1 MEESLYDEAIKL
13 FRNGVPVLT
22 KDNFSEYVS
31 KNNVATYLVENFKFF
46 LHWGIQE
53 LTYAIFI
60 ITLSV
65 FYQLLQNLFQVS
77 GINCE

>member
-31 KNNVATYLVENFKFF
+31 KNNVATYSVENLNFF
-46 LHWGIQE
+46 SHWGIQE